1 MKIITRDKVVYVMDK
16 KNPPV
21 ETANSGER
29 VVFQTCDCFNNAIRK
44 NTDMVSGV
52 DFSRVNP
59 ATGPLYI
66 NGAEPGDTLMI
77 RVLSISLDV
86 QGAAVAAPGLGR
98 LGAMVEREETVI
110 CPIEG
115 EYARYL
121 DYRIPLRKMIGV
133 VGTAPAGEA
142 VVTATPGAHG
152 GNLDTTA
159 ITEGVSL
166 YLPVN
171 VPGALLAIG
180 DLHASMGDGEIM
192 GAALE
197 ISGEVEVE
205 VSLLKNCDYPLPLL
219 ETEDRWITIAS
230 AATAEEASD
239 RAIRNMVDLLRQK
252 TGLSFNQA
260 GMLLSL
266 AGDLRV
272 SQIVNPRITMRLE
285 LSKRYFA

>member
-1 MKIITRDKVVYVMDK
+1 MDK
-16 KNPPV
+16 ANPPV

-29 VVFQTCDCFNNAIRK
+29 VIFQTCDCFNGAIRK
-44 NTDMVSGV
+44 DTDMVSDV

-77 RVLSISLDV
+77 RVMRISLDA

-98 LGAMVEREETVI
+98 LGAEVEREETVI

-115 EYARYL
+115 DYARYL
-121 DYRIPLRKMIGV
+121 DYKIPLRKMIGV
-133 VGTAPAGEA
+133 IGTAPAGEA
-142 VVTATPGAHG
+142 VVTATPDAHG
-152 GNLDTTA
+152 GNMDTTA

-205 VSLLKNCDYPLPLL
+205 VNLLKNCDYPLPLL
-219 ETEDRWITIAS
+219 ETGDRWITIAS
-230 AATAEEASD
+230 APTAEEASD
-239 RAIRNMVDLLRQK
+239 RAIRNMVGLLTQK
-252 TGLSFNQA
+252 TELSFNQA

-272 SQIVNPRITMRLE
+272 SQIVNPQVTMRLE
-285 LSKRYFA
+285 LSKRYFS